1 MFADLRVCVRV
12 GVRKSIVERVKSKE
26 EKAKGCVCVFVCAR
40 VMTLAVTAEWT
51 IDKEDGKGPSVE
63 TYKEEDQKLSS
74 LFEKLKKE
82 SNRLLSKEIN
92 RKKQKV
98 ES

>member
-1 MFADLRVCVRV
+1 M
-12 GVRKSIVERVKSKE
+12 S
-26 EKAKGCVCVFVCAR
+26 VFVCAR

-82 SNRLLSKEIN
+82 NIA
-92 RKKQKV
+92 
-98 ES
+98 

>member
-1 MFADLRVCVRV
+1 M
-12 GVRKSIVERVKSKE
+12 S
-26 EKAKGCVCVFVCAR
+26 VFVCAR